1 MKTFLKPLTAA
12 AVLLPSLAFAQ
23 VSSQAPSENY
33 RIRLE
38 YRWFETELQGDAAKG
53 FGGVPG
59 TLFDVKD
66 DLLMG
71 DDRAWELRGA
81 IRVGEKWKLRGSY
94 TSLDYK
100 GDATLASRIRFDDT
114 AFNVGE
120 DVASSLKGAFYGGDL
135 EYDVILHKS
144 GYLGVT
150 AGARAPDVDY
160 VIAAPNSGKREQGTD
175 RPVSPVVGIVGRFY
189 AGRLS
194 FEGSG
199 STFAKISG
207 RKSTEFEFSARIHL
221 SDRLAISGGYRYI
234 SFKAETDAELGDLAD
249 FQIKG
254 WTYGVEVGL

>member
-12 AVLLPSLAFAQ
+12 AVLLPTLAFGQ
-23 VSSQAPSENY
+23 VSNQPAAENF

-53 FGGVPG
+53 FAGIPG
-59 TLFDVKD
+59 TPFDVKD

-71 DDRAWELRGA
+71 DDRTYEIRGA
-81 IRVGEKWKLRGSY
+81 IRVGAKWKLRGSY

-100 GDATLASRIRFDDT
+100 GDVVLVNRIRFDDT
-114 AFNVGE
+114 TFNAGE
-120 DVASSLKGAFYGGDL
+120 QVASSLKGAYYGGDL
-135 EYDVILHKS
+135 EYDLILHKS

-150 AGARAPDVDY
+150 GGARAPDVDF
-160 VIAAPNSGKREQGTD
+160 VLSAPASGKRELGTE
-175 RPVSPVVGIVGRFY
+175 RPVCPVVGLVGRIY

-194 FEGSG
+194 LEASG

-207 RKSTEFEFSARIHL
+207 RKTIEFEGSARIHL
-221 SDRLAISGGYRYI
+221 SDRFAISGGYRYI
-234 SFKAETDAELGDLAD
+234 SFKAESDGDLGDLAD

-254 WTYGVEVGL
+254 WTYGLEVGL